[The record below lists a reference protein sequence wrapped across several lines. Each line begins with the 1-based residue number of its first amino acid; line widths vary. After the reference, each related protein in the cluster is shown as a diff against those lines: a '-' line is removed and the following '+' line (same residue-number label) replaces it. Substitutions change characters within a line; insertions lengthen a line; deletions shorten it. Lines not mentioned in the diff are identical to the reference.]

1 MCNYTPKE
9 ATKEENTVKIALG
22 NGKVFNA
29 GIVDVFD
36 NGEKLHIVRL
46 HKGRIVRR
54 EVLKIGYGFGDAKI
68 ISRSGC
74 RHILKGTNGDN
85 VLPGRSKYYN
95 SPTKITESNG
105 ILNKTIPSRE
115 FLEFKREQ
123 ERFFNERKVEGQR
136 LNREI
141 MGGKSNGF

>member
-29 GIVDVFD
+29 GIVDVID
-36 NGEKLHIVRL
+36 NGEKIHIVRL

-74 RHILKGTNGDN
+74 RYILKGTNGDN
-85 VLPGRSKYYN
+85 VLPGRSKHYN
-95 SPTKITESNG
+95 SQSKTIMETNG
-105 ILNKTIPSRE
+105 ILDKVVPSRE

-123 ERFFNERKVEGQR
+123 DRFFKTREVEGQR

-141 MGGKSNGF
+141 MVVDRK